1 MIIVVVRWDGVGV
14 VFGLSAVLVVGVVI
28 EVGVVD
34 VVVDGLFAILMFGV
48 DVIGGLV
55 LGVLLLV
62 SVMLLSMVSLLG
74 LLLGQPRCHSLSNL
88 SQIGRGL
95 LSLLWSLSLL
105 TVVLTRLMFVL
116 SGGGGCQ
123 RL

>member
-34 VVVDGLFAILMFGV
+34 VAVVGLLAILMFGV
-48 DVIGGLV
+48 DMVGGLV

-62 SVMLLSMVSLLG
+62 SVVLLSMVSLLG
-74 LLLGQPRCHSLSNL
+74 LLLGQPRCRSLPNL

-105 TVVLTRLMFVL
+105 TVVLSRLVFVF
-116 SGGGGCQ
+116 SGGGWCQ